1 LYWICSNCTFFK
13 TKRKSGEL
21 VEKFDEQV
29 EQALINMKNVLEE
42 GGSSLSNVI
51 QTTLLLTSMEDF
63 QRVNE
68 IYSTCL
74 NYISSK
80 S

>member
-1 LYWICSNCTFFK
+1 
-13 TKRKSGEL
+13 L

>member
-1 LYWICSNCTFFK
+1 
-13 TKRKSGEL
+13 L

-74 NYISSK
+74 NSISSK